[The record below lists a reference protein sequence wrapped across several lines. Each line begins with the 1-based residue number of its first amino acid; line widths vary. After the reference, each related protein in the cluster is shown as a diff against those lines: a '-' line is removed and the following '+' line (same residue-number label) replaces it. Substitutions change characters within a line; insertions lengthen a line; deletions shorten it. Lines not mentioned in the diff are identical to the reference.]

1 MRSRKNTLGK
11 LLVYAA
17 AIALAVIWLTPLI
30 WMILVSIKP
39 KGTPVT
45 VMAKLF
51 SPPFTLDNYLKVLDS
66 SIWQWSV
73 NSLIVCGVTLL
84 GTLVLDSM
92 AAYALSYLQ
101 FRGKKWL
108 FWFILAGMMVP
119 LEAELIPLYQ
129 IMVDFGLVNQYA
141 SLILP
146 SLAGPFGVFVLKQ
159 FFDGVPHE
167 LAEAARID
175 GAGVVRIYLNIF
187 LPLGQSALVAVLIF
201 TFIGSWN
208 SYIWPYMAITSD
220 KMMTVP
226 IGLPMFQSFLGSDK
240 TVPMAANFF
249 ASIPAIVIFL
259 ICQKHII
266 KGVAMSGLKG

>member
-1 MRSRKNTLGK
+1 
-11 LLVYAA
+11 
-17 AIALAVIWLTPLI
+17 
-30 WMILVSIKP
+30 
-39 KGTPVT
+39 
-45 VMAKLF
+45 
-51 SPPFTLDNYLKVLDS
+51 
-66 SIWQWSV
+66 
-73 NSLIVCGVTLL
+73 
-84 GTLVLDSM
+84 
-92 AAYALSYLQ
+92 
-101 FRGKKWL
+101 
-108 FWFILAGMMVP
+108 MVP

-129 IMVDFGLVNQYA
+129 TMVDFGLVNQYA

-159 FFDGVPHE
+159 FFDGIPRE

-208 SYIWPYMAITSD
+208 SYIWPFMAITSE

-259 ICQKHII
+259 LCQKHII